1 MSLTCSLYHSLEP
14 CHQPQHRPRVAHL
27 EAKRF
32 LSLPPSLPPPVQ
44 HPSSSSSIRCLCHP
58 VKIRKPRRANCTVV
72 RERVRSVAAN
82 VKEALEGTKDLA
94 APRSLMANTTHC
106 LAMCLSSKPQDCRR
120 GFPVLIF
127 KIRLNV
133 CHFESR
139 VMTILNVKE
148 SLTPERVDKRVLYTF
163 PFVII
168 LVCLSFDIPI
178 F

>member
-1 MSLTCSLYHSLEP
+1 M
-14 CHQPQHRPRVAHL
+14 
-27 EAKRF
+27 
-32 LSLPPSLPPPVQ
+32 
-44 HPSSSSSIRCLCHP
+44 
-58 VKIRKPRRANCTVV
+58 
-72 RERVRSVAAN
+72 
-82 VKEALEGTKDLA
+82 
-94 APRSLMANTTHC
+94 
-106 LAMCLSSKPQDCRR
+106 
-120 GFPVLIF
+120 LIF

-163 PFVII
+163 PFVIM